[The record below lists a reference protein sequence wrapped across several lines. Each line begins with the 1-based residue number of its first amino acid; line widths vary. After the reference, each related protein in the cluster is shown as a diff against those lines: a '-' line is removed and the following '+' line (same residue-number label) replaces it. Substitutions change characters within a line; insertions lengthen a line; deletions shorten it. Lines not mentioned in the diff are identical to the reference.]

1 MKFMFILLLIVNSLR
16 LPFSGLKNVGSQT
29 SASFTLDG
37 KHIVSASD
45 DSNVHIWNYASQDKV
60 SSRAKTIWSSES
72 FLSHNASIA
81 IPWCGMQALSE
92 TLLSP
97 TLSTDVRGSSVKTG
111 SKHRNFD
118 ENSDQKMPLSSPDCF
133 SLSRGFMLESLPKGS
148 ATWPEEKLS
157 DSSPIAIPPLLCK
170 SEYKFLKNAC
180 QSLFSSPHMWGLVVV
195 TAGWDGRIRT
205 YHNYGL
211 PVHIWKYRSFF
222 FGFAIC
228 HCRSEYKILK
238 SPCHSSILT
247 SLWSWQQAGMD
258 RLECTA
264 IIDYLFLFEILC
276 LGRSSDLSFSCMEL

>member
-16 LPFSGLKNVGSQT
+16 LPFSGLKNAGSQM

-60 SSRAKTIWSSES
+60 YSRAKTIWSTES

-81 IPWCGMQALSE
+81 IPWCGMKALSE
-92 TLLSP
+92 LDQNIAILSA
-97 TLSTDVRGSSVKTG
+97 DVRDSSVKTG
-111 SKHRNFD
+111 SKHCNFD

-133 SLSRGFMLESLPKGS
+133 SLSRGFLLESLPKGS

-157 DSSPIAIPPLLCK
+157 DSSPIAIPPSICK
-170 SEYKFLKNAC
+170 SDYKFLKNAC
-180 QSLFSSPHMWGLVVV
+180 QSLFCSPHMWGLVVV

-211 PVHIWKYRSFF
+211 PVHS
-222 FGFAIC
+222 
-228 HCRSEYKILK
+228 
-238 SPCHSSILT
+238 
-247 SLWSWQQAGMD
+247 
-258 RLECTA
+258 
-264 IIDYLFLFEILC
+264 
-276 LGRSSDLSFSCMEL
+276 

>member
-16 LPFSGLKNVGSQT
+16 LPFSGLKNAGSQM

-60 SSRAKTIWSSES
+60 YSRAKTIWSTES

-81 IPWCGMQALSE
+81 IPWCGMKALSE
-92 TLLSP
+92 LDQNIAILSA
-97 TLSTDVRGSSVKTG
+97 DVRDSSVKTG
-111 SKHRNFD
+111 SKHCNFD

-133 SLSRGFMLESLPKGS
+133 SLSRGFLLESLPKGS

-157 DSSPIAIPPLLCK
+157 DSSPIAIPPSICK
-170 SEYKFLKNAC
+170 SDYKFLKNAC

-211 PVHIWKYRSFF
+211 PVHS
-222 FGFAIC
+222 
-228 HCRSEYKILK
+228 
-238 SPCHSSILT
+238 
-247 SLWSWQQAGMD
+247 
-258 RLECTA
+258 
-264 IIDYLFLFEILC
+264 
-276 LGRSSDLSFSCMEL
+276 